1 MATLTSIRMLLAI
14 AVNQSL
20 DIIHADIPQAF
31 LKALLDTDIWL
42 QLPPGISFQGKNGK
56 VLKVVKRIRS
66 LYGARDSP
74 SNFNKELVRFI
85 KSAGFAQLESDKCIF
100 YHIDKDT
107 NKFVLVGCEVDDL
120 IITGNDD
127 SCLARLKKKLQGDY
141 KMKYQERIASFLGLN
156 ISYDL
161 TSGILAM
168 DVKSKIVKLFEDHSI
183 LNILKNVKAPTP
195 MTEENLNVAGCFK
208 AKWHPVDHL

>member
-1 MATLTSIRMLLAI
+1 MATLTSIRMLLVI

-74 SNFNKELVRFI
+74 SNFNKELVRLM
-85 KSAGFAQLESDKCIF
+85 KSVGFGQLESDKCIF
-100 YHIDKDT
+100 YHIDKYT

-120 IITGNDD
+120 IITGNGA
-127 SCLARLKKKLQGDY
+127 SCIARLKNKLQDDY
-141 KMKYQERIASFLGLN
+141 KVKDWERIASFLGLN

-168 DVKSKIVKLFEDHSI
+168 DVKSKIEKLFEDYSI
-183 LNILKNVKAPTP
+183 LNV
-195 MTEENLNVAGCFK
+195 F
-208 AKWHPVDHL
+208 HPL